1 MTGGRPPDV
10 ELVIFDCDGVLVDSE
25 IVSVRVMGRVLA
37 ELGWQLTADEIVERF
52 VGGSKQHFDAQ
63 VFEYLGR
70 SLPDG
75 WADPYSSWY
84 EEAFER
90 ELCAVSGVEQ
100 AIDSVRVATCVA
112 SNSSHRR
119 VRASLQITG
128 LIDRFDGRIFSAQD
142 VEHPK
147 PAPDVYLHAARAMGV
162 PVERCVVVEDSRYG
176 VQAARMAGMRV
187 LGYAGGLTPAAWL
200 EGESTTVFTSMD
212 ELPELIHP

>member
-1 MTGGRPPDV
+1 MGPTAADV

-25 IVSVRVMGRVLA
+25 VVSVRVMGRVLA
-37 ELGWQLTADEIVERF
+37 ELGWQLTAEEIVERF

-75 WADPYSSWY
+75 WADPYSAWY
-84 EEAFER
+84 EEAFKR
-90 ELCAVSGVEQ
+90 ELRAVSGVEQ
-100 AIDSVRVATCVA
+100 AIDSLQVATCVA
-112 SNSSHRR
+112 SNSSHSR
-119 VRASLQITG
+119 VRASLEIAG

-142 VEHPK
+142 VAHPK
-147 PAPDVYLHAARAMGV
+147 PAPDVYLHAAREMGV

-176 VQAARMAGMRV
+176 AQAARAAGMRV

-200 EGESTTVFTSMD
+200 EGERTTVFMSMD
-212 ELPELIHP
+212 QLPGLVRG